1 MRFTLDR
8 TDFGFNNNAGKY
20 VVEPG
25 TIEVY
30 AGSSSKADLKQTF
43 RIR

>member
-1 MRFTLDR
+1 
-8 TDFGFNNNAGKY
+8 

-30 AGSSSKADLKQTF
+30 VGDSSDAPKVGTF
-43 RIR
+43 TVQ